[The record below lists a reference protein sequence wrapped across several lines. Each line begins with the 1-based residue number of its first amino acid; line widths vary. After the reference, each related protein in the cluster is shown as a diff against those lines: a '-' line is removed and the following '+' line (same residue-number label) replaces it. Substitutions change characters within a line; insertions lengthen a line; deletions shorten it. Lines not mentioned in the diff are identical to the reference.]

1 MPLPA
6 RTGKPVFSA
15 HLVLRPLQY
24 AFYDWTREIP
34 RWKRVLV
41 WVGLF
46 LQGYA
51 LLAAVTRSLTLPLTW
66 PQDLVLM
73 PVIWL
78 IYAAAGLLLN
88 GVLTSELV
96 LKTEMQSDLAAA
108 RRIQDTLHPHAQVVV
123 PGYDIDHSY
132 TPYRVVG
139 GDYFDVVELQD
150 GRTLFAMADV
160 AGKGMPAALLAA
172 NVQALVRSIAAG
184 DPDPLTLAT
193 QINQH
198 LNRYTPDDR
207 FVTAI
212 LIVLDQQSGALTYVN
227 AGHNAPLLTGT
238 GAVTT
243 LGASGVPLGLFADAL
258 YQAGTAMLEPGGALL
273 LFTDGL
279 PDSIR
284 GDDPEAR
291 IRDAIS
297 ATGAAPTIASL
308 AKLVDRRLNADDI
321 TMVLVRRS
329 GA

>member
-1 MPLPA
+1 
-6 RTGKPVFSA
+6 
-15 HLVLRPLQY
+15 LQY

-34 RWKRVLV
+34 RSKRVLV
-41 WVGLF
+41 WFGLF
-46 LQGYA
+46 IQGYA
-51 LLAAVTRSLTLPLTW
+51 LWVAVTRSLTLPLTW
-66 PQDLVLM
+66 PHDLVLM
-73 PVIWL
+73 AAIWL
-78 IYAAAGLLLN
+78 VYAAGGLLLN
-88 GVLTSELV
+88 GILTSELV

-108 RRIQDTLHPHAQVVV
+108 RRIQDTLHPHAQVVL

-172 NVQALVRSIAAG
+172 NVQALVRSIAAD

-212 LIVLDQQSGALTYVN
+212 FIVLDQQSGALTYVN
-227 AGHNAPLLTGT
+227 AGHNAPVLTGT
-238 GAVTT
+238 RAVTT
-243 LGASGVPLGLFADAL
+243 LDASGVPLGLFADAP
-258 YQAGTAMLEPGGALL
+258 YEAGTAVLEPGGALL

-284 GDDPEAR
+284 GDDPDAR